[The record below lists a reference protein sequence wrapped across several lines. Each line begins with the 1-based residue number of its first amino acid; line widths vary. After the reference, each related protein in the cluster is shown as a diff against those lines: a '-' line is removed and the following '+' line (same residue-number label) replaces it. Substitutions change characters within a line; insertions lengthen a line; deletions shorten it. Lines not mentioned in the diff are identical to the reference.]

1 MPIVQMEREET
12 MSKHYC
18 LAIDPANIES
28 GWVLMD
34 ANTYEPI
41 EFGKTANEDFRDM
54 IYSGRFGDERIEGS
68 DECLVAIEMVASYGM
83 PVGKEVFDTCV
94 WIGRFVESCIKAR
107 QGYSRLYVDPELV
120 YRKNVKTHLCGHTN
134 AKDTNVR
141 QALIDRFAKT
151 ASGKG
156 TKKEPDWF
164 YGFRADMWQAYAV
177 GVTYLDWIHAKE

>member
-1 MPIVQMEREET
+1 

-18 LAIDPANIES
+18 LAIDPANVES

-34 ANTYEPI
+34 ANTYAPLA
-41 EFGKTANEDFRDM
+41 FGKTANEDLRDM
-54 IYSGRFGDERIEGS
+54 IYAGRFNGVNDSVEVEGS

-94 WIGRFVESCIKAR
+94 WIGRLAEACTKAR
-107 QGYSRLYVDPELV
+107 KGYSHLFVNPELV

-134 AKDTNVR
+134 AKDANVR
-141 QALIDRFAKT
+141 QALIDRFAHS

-156 TKKEPDWF
+156 TKKEPDFF

-177 GVTYLDWIHAKE
+177 GVTYLDWIKAKE